1 MVQEY
6 DISRV
11 GKKYSVAW
19 SPEDPMSSLSE
30 WYLSVRD
37 TDFDNLEVG
46 DVCRALRQDLFI
58 ADLLTIATR
67 FLSEDV
73 LTGDRYDGEL
83 ISALADIKADYC
95 VVNVQAARDT
105 IDALVR
111 VSDVTEDVD
120 CLSDTSRLIKT
131 IKAII

>member
-1 MVQEY
+1 MTFREVE
-6 DISRV
+6 
-11 GKKYSVAW
+11 KKYSVAW

-83 ISALADIKADYC
+83 ISALADIKTDYW
-95 VVNVQAARDT
+95 VVNVQSARDT

>member
-1 MVQEY
+1 MTFREVEN
-6 DISRV
+6 
-11 GKKYSVAW
+11 KYSVAW

-83 ISALADIKADYC
+83 ISALADIKADYW

>member
-1 MVQEY
+1 MTFREVE
-6 DISRV
+6 
-11 GKKYSVAW
+11 KKYSVAW

-83 ISALADIKADYC
+83 ISALADIKADYW

-105 IDALVR
+105 IDALVL

>member
-1 MVQEY
+1 MTFRELE
-6 DISRV
+6 
-11 GKKYSVAW
+11 KKYSVAW

-58 ADLLTIATR
+58 ADLLTFATR

-83 ISALADIKADYC
+83 ISALADIKADYW

>member
-1 MVQEY
+1 MTFRELE
-6 DISRV
+6 
-11 GKKYSVAW
+11 KKYSVAW

-46 DVCRALRQDLFI
+46 DVYRALRQDLFI

-83 ISALADIKADYC
+83 ISALADIKADYW

>member
-1 MVQEY
+1 MTFREVE
-6 DISRV
+6 
-11 GKKYSVAW
+11 KKYSVAW

-73 LTGDRYDGEL
+73 LTGDRYDGGL
-83 ISALADIKADYC
+83 ISALADIKADYW

>member
-1 MVQEY
+1 MTFREVE
-6 DISRV
+6 
-11 GKKYSVAW
+11 KKYSVAW

-73 LTGDRYDGEL
+73 LAGDRYDGEL
-83 ISALADIKADYC
+83 ISALADIKADYW

>member
-1 MVQEY
+1 MTFRELE
-6 DISRV
+6 
-11 GKKYSVAW
+11 KKYSVAW

-83 ISALADIKADYC
+83 ISALADIKADYW

>member
-6 DISRV
+6 DISRG

-58 ADLLTIATR
+58 ADLLTIATFFVRR
-67 FLSEDV
+67 FS
-73 LTGDRYDGEL
+73 DRG
-83 ISALADIKADYC
+83 S
-95 VVNVQAARDT
+95 V
-105 IDALVR
+105 
-111 VSDVTEDVD
+111 
-120 CLSDTSRLIKT
+120 
-131 IKAII
+131 

>member
-1 MVQEY
+1 MTFREFE
-6 DISRV
+6 
-11 GKKYSVAW
+11 KKYSVAW

-58 ADLLTIATR
+58 AHLLTIATR

-83 ISALADIKADYC
+83 ISALADIKADYW
-95 VVNVQAARDT
+95 VVNVQAARYT

-111 VSDVTEDVD
+111 VSDISEDVD

>member
-1 MVQEY
+1 MTFREVE
-6 DISRV
+6 
-11 GKKYSVAW
+11 KKYSVAW

-83 ISALADIKADYC
+83 ISALADIKADYW